1 MTVSLPA
8 LLADQLGTASAGV
21 AVSLWPQIMALARE
35 HLIPWIDQN
44 VPELAGPARLAFH
57 DLDIVADE
65 LRRVVR
71 GSWRRLRVVL
81 IGQTVQFGMAS
92 DGEWVIRITSRL
104 RGPTAGDTPV
114 VVLTTEERLC
124 LEWLPEG
131 VSVAGL
137 NQFRSAAIDIAQV
150 RDDLLAEAA

>member
-8 LLADQLGTASAGV
+8 MLADQLGAATAGV

-65 LRRVVR
+65 LRRAVR

-81 IGQTVQFGMAS
+81 IGQTVQFGTAS
-92 DGEWVIRITSRL
+92 DGEWVILITSRL
-104 RGPTAGDTPV
+104 RGRAAADAPV
-114 VVLTTEERLC
+114 VVLTTVERLS
-124 LEWLPEG
+124 LEWLPEE
-131 VSVAGL
+131 VRATGL
-137 NQFRSAAIDIAQV
+137 NQFRSAAIDVAQI
-150 RDDLLAEAA
+150 RDDLLSEVD